1 MLEVKDLS
9 KTLGDFSIKDISLS
23 INAGDYFVLLGPS
36 GAGKTVLLE
45 SLAGIIKPDHG
56 SITLNGN
63 DIANFETQKRGIG
76 LLFQDQALFPHMT
89 VKENIC
95 YGLKCRGAKKT
106 EIKSI
111 SNKLIT
117 EYGLTDLQDRY
128 PTTLSGGEKQRVAL
142 ARIMAIEPSVLLLDE
157 PLSALDTVAKRD
169 LRRLLATLKNKNV
182 AVIHVTHEYEEA
194 LSLATKLAIME
205 ENTITRVGTPEEIF
219 HHPGSGFVAEFIGIK
234 NFYCGTLSKR
244 DKTTGIF
251 KTNDVSF
258 SLLTEDESGSGSIMI
273 NSEDITLSTNVS
285 ESSARNTFKG
295 VVTEICPAKL
305 GKEIILDIGIELA
318 ALITDDSLKS
328 LDIQV
333 GKTLFATIKAT
344 SIKYKED

>member
-1 MLEVKDLS
+1 MLEIKELS
-9 KTLGDFSIKDISLS
+9 KTLGDFRIKDISLT
-23 INAGDYFVLLGPS
+23 INTGDYFVLLGPS

-45 SLAGIIKPDHG
+45 SLAGIIKPEHG
-56 SITLNGN
+56 TITLNDK
-63 DIANFETQKRGIG
+63 DITNIETQERGIG

-95 YGLKCRGAKKT
+95 YGLKCRGTNKL
-106 EIKSI
+106 EIQSI

-117 EYGLTDLQDRY
+117 EYGLANLLDRY
-128 PTTLSGGEKQRVAL
+128 PATLSGGEKQRVAL
-142 ARIMAIEPSVLLLDE
+142 ARIMAIAPSVLLLDE
-157 PLSALDTVAKRD
+157 PLSALDTVAKREI
-169 LRRLLATLKNKNV
+169 RRLLTTLKNKDV

-251 KTNDVSF
+251 KT
-258 SLLTEDESGSGSIMI
+258 
-273 NSEDITLSTNVS
+273 
-285 ESSARNTFKG
+285 
-295 VVTEICPAKL
+295 
-305 GKEIILDIGIELA
+305 KE
-318 ALITDDSLKS
+318 
-328 LDIQV
+328 
-333 GKTLFATIKAT
+333 
-344 SIKYKED
+344 